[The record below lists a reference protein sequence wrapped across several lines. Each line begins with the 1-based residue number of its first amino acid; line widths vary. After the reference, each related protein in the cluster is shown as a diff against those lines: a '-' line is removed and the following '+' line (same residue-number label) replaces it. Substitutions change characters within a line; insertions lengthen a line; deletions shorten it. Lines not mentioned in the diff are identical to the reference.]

1 MYKLILS
8 NNKQLGRIYS
18 NGIIVWEM
26 RSSENGLKMFEKDV
40 LFTTFGAILNMR
52 GLPDTDEFDYFE
64 HRGVRI
70 NSSDINRI
78 TSSLSRVTS
87 PDLADAM
94 RDNYEYGIDVKIK
107 FYKRV
112 QQAQATPSQPE
123 PPVVETQPTPQP
135 EPRPIPEPEI
145 ERPSRKA
152 FETKR
157 VEVFNAGNYI
167 SVTGVGRDWDAFEI
181 EGVEV
186 SQSDG
191 VNYYNDFT
199 IHNSDKVQAIQTATG
214 LRNYSIGNF
223 NVRKFRGGG
232 KLTLIIKG
240 FDYPISSLK
249 EVA

>member
-8 NNKQLGRIYS
+8 NNKQLGRIYN

-26 RSSENGLKMFEKDV
+26 RSSDNGLTMFEQYV
-40 LFTTFGAILNMR
+40 YFTIFGATLNMR
-52 GLPDTDEFDYFE
+52 GLPDLDDFDYFE
-64 HRGVRI
+64 HRGVRV
-70 NSSDINRI
+70 NSSEVNRVS
-78 TSSLSRVTS
+78 SSLSRVTNS
-87 PDLADAM
+87 YLANAM
-94 RDNYEYGIDVKIK
+94 RANFEYGIDIKIK

-112 QQAQATPSQPE
+112 QEAQATPSQPE

-135 EPRPIPEPEI
+135 EPQSVPEPEI
-145 ERPSRKA
+145 ERPSKKT

-181 EGVEV
+181 KGVEV

-199 IHNSDKVQAIQTATG
+199 VHNSDKVQAIQTATG

-223 NVRKFRGGG
+223 IVRKFRGG
-232 KLTLIIKG
+232 
-240 FDYPISSLK
+240 
-249 EVA
+249 

>member
-8 NNKQLGRIYS
+8 NNKQLGRIYN

-26 RSSENGLKMFEKDV
+26 ISSENGLKMFEKDV

-94 RDNYEYGIDVKIK
+94 RANYEYGIDIKIK

-112 QQAQATPSQPE
+112 PQTQETPSQPE
-123 PPVVETQPTPQP
+123 PPVVETPPTPVP
-135 EPRPIPEPEI
+135 EPQPVPDPEI

-152 FETKR
+152 FETKSI
-157 VEVFNAGNYI
+157 EVFNAGTSI
-167 SVTGVGRDWDAFEI
+167 SITKIGRDWDSFEI
-181 EGVEV
+181 EGVEIEK
-186 SQSDG
+186 SDG
-191 VNYYNDFT
+191 TQYYNDFT
-199 IHNSDKVQAIQTATG
+199 IRNRDKVQAIIQATG
-214 LRNYSIGNF
+214 LRSYSIGRF

-232 KLTLIIKG
+232 KLNPVIKG
-240 FDYPISSLK
+240 FVYPITPLK